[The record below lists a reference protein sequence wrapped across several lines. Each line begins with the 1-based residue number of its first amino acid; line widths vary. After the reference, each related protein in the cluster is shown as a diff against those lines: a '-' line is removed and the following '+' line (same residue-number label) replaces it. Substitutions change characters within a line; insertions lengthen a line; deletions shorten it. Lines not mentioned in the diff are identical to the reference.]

1 MQGFSIFRTFQQS
14 LYGMIFKVTVM
25 RDMSVGKKL
34 LSLALT
40 LTFLLGIFYAMPAE
54 DVYADMD
61 EASTGFSNALSVSD
75 EIIVS
80 NGIYKIFSKDSV
92 AFLGLADS
100 NTESFVVPNAVR
112 FNNVLYKVVWIA
124 QSAFEGNSTIKNVF
138 IGKNV
143 YRVCSRAFAGC
154 SSLTSVTGGKG
165 VLYTADDA
173 YENCPK
179 LKKPGRYYYK
189 TYNVGLAYI
198 GKAPKPWRSKKVKA
212 GRNGKAEYTWIT
224 DKDLQ
229 YLGMTR
235 ESFGNAVLAACRKM
249 AGTVYTNQNDCISY
263 CLSAYAKALGVATSV
278 GKGQNFKIRFSTKYK
293 SNKKVKYAANL
304 MKKKK
309 VLNISGGSISRKSPN
324 WFHCTNFME
333 GMLSKPDCYG
343 GVRISDYGTLA
354 DTMKALNAQP
364 GDIVL
369 FGGYVTTY
377 LCKDGKYYK
386 GNYGAH
392 GGKKKVNGHYVRGE
406 GGLFVWGHATI
417 YCGQNFTY
425 TDRKGTMRTGQWF
438 YETSNKSHAGLHWR
452 EPYYYAG
459 ETNQRVMVIHI
470 GDPKAAPV
478 QNTEDPIVKALG
490 NDAVPGA
497 KYGFY
502 KCEEDAARDFDRL
515 CTYTCGQTTDI
526 PEINLGR
533 AYKYD
538 IDSYKRLTAKFYI
551 RRLTDTGSI
560 DPDAKAY
567 VYKMRPSDKYDLPL
581 GWVKLA
587 S

>member
-1 MQGFSIFRTFQQS
+1 
-14 LYGMIFKVTVM
+14 M
-25 RDMSVGKKL
+25 RDLAIGKKL
-34 LSLALT
+34 LSLTLT
-40 LTFLLGIFYAMPAE
+40 LAVFLGIFFCAPSE
-54 DVYADMD
+54 DVYADID
-61 EASTGFSNALSVSD
+61 EAAVGLSEAVSVSD

-80 NGIYKIFSKDSV
+80 NGIYKVFSKDTV
-92 AFLGLADS
+92 AFLGLADP
-100 NTESFVVPNAVR
+100 NVESFVVPNIIRYNDIA
-112 FNNVLYKVVWIA
+112 YKVVWIA
-124 QSAFEGNSTIKNVF
+124 QSAFEGNSTLKNVF

-143 YRVCSRAFAGC
+143 YRVCSKAFFGC
-154 SSLTSVTGGKG
+154 SALTSVTGGKG
-165 VLYTADDA
+165 VLYTATDA
-173 YENCPK
+173 YDNCPK
-179 LKKPGRYYYK
+179 LKKPGRYYHK

-198 GKAPKPWRSKKVKA
+198 GKAPKPWRSKSVKG
-212 GRNGKAEYTWIT
+212 GRNGTAEYTWIT
-224 DKDLQ
+224 DKDLE

-249 AGTVYTNQNDCISY
+249 AGTVYNNQNDCISY

-278 GKGQNFKIRFSTKYK
+278 GKGQNFKIKFSTKYK
-293 SNKKVKYAANL
+293 SNKKVRYAANL

-309 VLNISGGSISRKSPN
+309 TINISGSSISRKSPN
-324 WFHCTNFME
+324 WFHCTNFAE
-333 GMLSKPDCYG
+333 GMMSKPGCYG

-354 DTMKALNAQP
+354 NTMKALHAQP

-377 LCKDGKYYK
+377 LCKDGKYHK
-386 GNYGAH
+386 GSFASY

-425 TDRKGTMRTGQWF
+425 TDKKGTSRTGQWF
-438 YETSNKSHAGLHWR
+438 YETSNKTRAGLHWR

-470 GDPKAAPV
+470 GNPTASVA
-478 QNTEDPIVKALG
+478 QNTEDPVVKALG
-490 NDAVPGA
+490 KDAVSGG

-502 KCEEDAARDFDRL
+502 RSEEDAARDFNRL
-515 CTYTCGQTTDI
+515 CTYTCGQTSDI
-526 PEINLGR
+526 PEINIGS

-538 IDSYKRLTAKFYI
+538 IDSYKRLTAKFYV
-551 RRLTDTGSI
+551 RKLTDDGLL
-560 DPDAKAY
+560 DPSAKAY
-567 VYKMRPSDKYDLPL
+567 VYKIRPSDKYDLPL